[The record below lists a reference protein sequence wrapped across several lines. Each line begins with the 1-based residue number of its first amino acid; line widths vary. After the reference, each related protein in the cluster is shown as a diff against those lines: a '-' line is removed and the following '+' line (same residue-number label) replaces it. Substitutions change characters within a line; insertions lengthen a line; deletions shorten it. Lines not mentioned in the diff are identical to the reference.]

1 LLVVSSLTHQ
11 LQVMYAGIVVLGAG
25 MGVFNIGAL
34 SMMMDMTVPGETG
47 SLMGAWGMAQ
57 ALANGSGQLVG
68 GLLRDVGLSVTNN
81 ASISYSVIFLVSVV
95 MCFLATQLM
104 ARVDVQRFKRMTRE
118 QMGLTMA
125 EA

>member
-1 LLVVSSLTHQ
+1 
-11 LQVMYAGIVVLGAG
+11 
-25 MGVFNIGAL
+25 
-34 SMMMDMTVPGETG
+34 
-47 SLMGAWGMAQ
+47 
-57 ALANGSGQLVG
+57 
-68 GLLRDVGLSVTNN
+68 
-81 ASISYSVIFLVSVV
+81 VIFLVSVV